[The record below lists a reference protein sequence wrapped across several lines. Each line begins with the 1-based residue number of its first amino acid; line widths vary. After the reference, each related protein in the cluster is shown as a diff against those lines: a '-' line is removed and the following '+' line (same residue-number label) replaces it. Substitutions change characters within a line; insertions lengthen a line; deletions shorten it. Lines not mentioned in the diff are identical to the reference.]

1 MLASAYKIAH
11 LRTLGQTHPARLGYD
26 SSVSRICNECG
37 ALLYEDNRFCPS
49 CGAEVPTPSQAPKDP
64 LLGRTVGDAY
74 VLSEL
79 IGIGGMGRV
88 YRADQ
93 RALGRS
99 VAVKLIHPHLLGDD
113 RTVARFYTEARASSR
128 LNHPNSVSIIDFG
141 REEDGTLYLVME
153 YLEGHDLAM
162 MMQEPLSMPLEQ
174 ICEIVN
180 GILGALGEAHA
191 HKVVHRDLKPEN
203 IILKQSHSGREL
215 VKVVDFGLAT
225 ITEKKDT
232 SITAPGLVCGTPDY
246 MAPEQG
252 QGLEIDGR
260 SDLYAVGV
268 LLYELIVGEVP
279 FDGETP
285 TQVILQHI
293 SAPIPDPRKTAPTRG
308 LNDKLAEVVIR
319 ALQKKPEERFQ
330 NAEEMRTA
338 LEEAVE
344 DLRRRTGDR
353 ITCPHCGMKNDTEMR
368 FCGGCG
374 SQLPRRSTSS
384 SPPVPRRQSHFPAAS
399 DAVRPLVG
407 RTKELTQIE
416 AVRADKDSGMRW
428 LNLHGDSGI
437 GKTRILREVFMRSS
451 AARDISIW
459 GAPHASRAPVAYRC
473 VLNVVLAILELDQ
486 DELAT
491 QLASNDLTQNGLER
505 SGFFEMLE
513 ARGLP
518 GRPGQSRAM
527 AVAAAFACALRRAV
541 TDAGGDTA
549 FLIVADD
556 LDNWDPLSLEVL
568 REVRGIDR
576 ELPVFLLSS
585 SSQSQYGAINLE
597 ITGLDHKD
605 AELFLAGCA
614 IASVDEP
621 LRLPDEGRRFWNP
634 LHLEQLHALG
644 DPTAAHTIADAVMQ
658 RIDRL
663 GAEARRTLQAI
674 CVLGDRTSASDV
686 DKLTAAEGSTLD
698 ERRELL
704 EYTIDRLEKHQ
715 FIRRENSEVVV
726 AHPFLRDLVVASIP
740 AEAKR
745 SLHQRALEITTA
757 AGAPASV
764 RAIHAALGAEST
776 TALVLLERA
785 GDVAT
790 QSGDTKTAAHAYRTG
805 LELGRKAT
813 LETGDPMLEHSMI
826 QFSRKLGEATLA
838 QGDAT
843 TADGVLREA
852 LDLAGP
858 NSEERHRMWL
868 ILMRIALARGKL
880 AEARRLAE
888 QLQSLS
894 SLKPLLKA
902 ELCELLGLLLTAEN
916 KGDKSLSWFREAAH
930 LRAEY
935 DKDPARQVR
944 TLLLLAR
951 SQLTHGDQEHLDLTL
966 EQARSLAKES
976 GSLTLLADIEGIEG
990 ELAKA
995 ARRAQ
1000 QARDHWAQAVQY
1012 ATDAG
1017 NVEAARRWE
1026 KMLRSTQT
1034 RA

>member
-1 MLASAYKIAH
+1 M
-11 LRTLGQTHPARLGYD
+11 
-26 SSVSRICNECG
+26 SRICNECG

-49 CGAEVPTPSQAPKDP
+49 CGSEVPTPSKAPNDP
-64 LLGRTVGDAY
+64 LVGRTVGDAY

-88 YRADQ
+88 YRAEQ

-99 VAVKLIHPHLLGDD
+99 VAVKLIHPHLLGDE

-141 REEDGTLYLVME
+141 REEDGTLYLAME
-153 YLEGHDLAM
+153 YLDGHDLAM
-162 MMQEPLSMPLEQ
+162 LMQEPMALPLER
-174 ICEIVN
+174 ICEIVS
-180 GILGALGEAHA
+180 GVLGALSEAHA

-203 IILKQSHSGREL
+203 IILKKSHSGREL

-268 LLYELIVGEVP
+268 LLYELIVGELP

-293 SAPIPDPRKTAPTRG
+293 SAPLPDPREMAPER
-308 LNDKLAEVVIR
+308 NVSDRLAQVVIK
-319 ALQKKPEERFQ
+319 ALQKSPADRFQ
-330 NAEEMRTA
+330 TAEEMR
-338 LEEAVE
+338 LELEAAVE
-344 DLRRRTGDR
+344 DLRRRVGDR
-353 ITCPHCGMKNDTEMR
+353 VTCAHCGTKNDGEMR

-374 SQLPRRSTSS
+374 NPLPRRSTNSS
-384 SPPVPRRQSHFPAAS
+384 APDHRRLSHFPAAA

-416 AVRADKDSGMRW
+416 SVRADRESGLRW
-428 LNLHGDSGI
+428 VNLHGASGI
-437 GKTRILREVFMRSS
+437 GKTRILREIFMRS
-451 AARDISIW
+451 AAAGEVPIW
-459 GAPHASRAPVAYRC
+459 GAPHAARAPVAYHALLRL
-473 VLNVVLAILELDQ
+473 VLSLLDIGQ

-491 QLASNDLTQNGLER
+491 KLASNELTDDGLER

-513 ARGLP
+513 AQGLR
-518 GRPGQSRAM
+518 GRPGQSRVL
-527 AVAAAFACALRRAV
+527 AVATALARTLRIAQARSEKRSAFFIA
-541 TDAGGDTA
+541 
-549 FLIVADD
+549 ADD
-556 LDNWDPLSLEVL
+556 LDNWDPLSLEVIREL
-568 REVRGIDR
+568 RSVDR
-576 ELPVFLLSS
+576 ELPLFLLSS
-585 SSQSQYGAINLE
+585 SEFNQPGAINLE
-597 ITGLDHKD
+597 IMGLGHVD
-605 AELFLAGCA
+605 AELMLAGCA
-614 IASVDEP
+614 IATTDEP
-621 LRLPDEGRRFWNP
+621 LRLPDSKRLWNP
-634 LHLEQLHALG
+634 LYLEQLHALG
-644 DPTAAHTIADAVMQ
+644 SAESATNIADAVMQ

-674 CVLGDRTSASDV
+674 CVLGDRTTLADV
-686 DKLTAAEGSTLD
+686 DKITASEGSTLD

-704 EYTIDRLEKHQ
+704 DYTIDRLEKHQ
-715 FIRRENSEVVV
+715 FIRREAGELVV
-726 AHPFLRDLVVASIP
+726 AHPFLRDLVEASIP
-740 AEAKR
+740 AEAR
-745 SLHQRALEITTA
+745 RTLHQKALDISTA

-785 GDVAT
+785 GDVASL
-790 QSGDTKTAAHAYRTG
+790 SGDTKSATQAYRTG
-805 LELGRKAT
+805 LELGRRAT

-858 NSEERHRMWL
+858 SSEERHRMWL

-880 AEARRLAE
+880 SEARRLAE
-888 QLQSLS
+888 QLQSVRT
-894 SLKPLLKA
+894 LKPLLYA
-902 ELCELLGLLLTAEN
+902 ELCELLGLLLTAEG
-916 KGDKSLSWFREAAH
+916 KGAKSLAWFREAVDY
-930 LRAEY
+930 RAEH
-935 DKDPARQVR
+935 DSDPARQVR
-944 TLLLLAR
+944 TLLLLGRAQL
-951 SQLTHGDQEHLDLTL
+951 SQEDREHLDLTI
-966 EQARSLAKES
+966 EQARHLAKES
-976 GSLTLLADIEGIEG
+976 GSLTLLADVEGLEG
-990 ELAKA
+990 ELSKA
-995 ARRAQ
+995 VGQ
-1000 QARDHWAQAVQY
+1000 SQEARDHWSQAVRY

-1026 KMLRSTQT
+1026 SLLRSHQL